1 MKSMPQTKSAEKA
14 LRQTKRRTERND
26 QVRKN
31 LDYLFRQFKKAL
43 ANKDKTKAK
52 ESAQKLIKTLD
63 KAAKKN
69 IIHKNKAARKKSDL
83 MKEINKLK

>member
-1 MKSMPQTKSAEKA
+1 MPQTKSAEKA

-52 ESAQKLIKTLD
+52 ESAQKIIKILD
-63 KAAKKN
+63 KAAKRN

-83 MKEINKLK
+83 MKEVNKLK